1 MNYLVPTVQ
10 SYSLTAEHEIT
21 PGTAVSL
28 GYVGSR
34 GTHLDR
40 ARNINQPLPVDGYN
54 FDPRLNSGY
63 PSALDVPYAG
73 FATINQKEETVS
85 STYHSLQGTFK
96 RRMSRGPSIRD
107 RLHVVENQHGR
118 ELVRTTPSKLMRPQ
132 SRARPGQFRPA
143 ADADLQLGL

>member
-73 FATINQKEETVS
+73 FATINQKEETCLLLITRYRRRLS
-85 STYHSLQGTFK
+85 AECRGAFHSRPPT
-96 RRMSRGPSIRD
+96 RGRKPA
-107 RLHVVENQHGR
+107 
-118 ELVRTTPSKLMRPQ
+118 RT
-132 SRARPGQFRPA
+132 
-143 ADADLQLGL
+143 